1 MEAGVVVLETR
12 DGVVVVVVTVGD
24 GVDVVVVTVTGDGVV
39 VVVVMAGEGV
49 VVVVVIVISPSFSR
63 ISRLLPTSLACLVA
77 GMSCPPELEDGVL
90 AISVK
95 MNEQEEDRH

>member
-24 GVDVVVVTVTGDGVV
+24 GVDVVVVTVI
-39 VVVVMAGEGV
+39 AGEGV
-49 VVVVVIVISPSFSR
+49 VVVVVVVNSPSFSR
-63 ISRLLPTSLACLVA
+63 VSRLLPPSLACLVA
-77 GMSCPPELEDGVL
+77 GMSCSPEPEDGVL